1 MTEPT
6 LAPAPETTER
16 AGVRAKGTGRVTPAS
31 SPRLRRAT
39 TYLIQ
44 AGIVALFLALW
55 EFGSRSGVLDPLL
68 FGSPS
73 GVWTA
78 LGEYLAT
85 ERAWHSLASTAQA
98 VIITFVVGSILG
110 TVVGLLMGL
119 FRPLDTV
126 LGPFLVPLNSIPRI
140 ALAPVFIAW
149 FGLTSTA
156 KIVLGISIVFFVL
169 AENSRGAVRSVDRD
183 VLVMARVVGL
193 RGPSL
198 LGKVVLP
205 AVVPTMFAGL
215 RLAYTYSVLG
225 VVASEM
231 IAAVRGIGQDIVLYS
246 TSYRINTVFAILFV
260 IMVVA
265 VVISAVFA
273 VVERQLLRW
282 QNS

>member
-1 MTEPT
+1 MAEPT
-6 LAPAPETTER
+6 LTPAPETTER
-16 AGVRAKGTGRVTPAS
+16 AGVRARGAGRAKPAS
-31 SPRLRRAT
+31 APRSRRAPT
-39 TYLIQ
+39 FLIQ
-44 AGIVALFLALW
+44 TAIVALFLALW
-55 EFGSRSGVLDPLL
+55 EIGSRSGVLDPLL

-78 LGEYLAT
+78 LGEYLT
-85 ERAWHSLASTAQA
+85 NERAWQSLAATAQA
-98 VIITFVVGSILG
+98 VIITFVLGSILG

-149 FGLTSTA
+149 FGLTGTA

-246 TSYRINTVFAILFV
+246 TSYQINTVFAILFI
-260 IMVVA
+260 IMVIA
-265 VVISAVFA
+265 VVISAGFA
-273 VVERQLLRW
+273 VTEKRLLRW